1 MSSQIET
8 FYGRWAGVYD
18 IVATTLV
25 PTAWRA
31 QAVDACHLSPGDTVV
46 ELGCGTG
53 ANLPLLRDRVGPSGR
68 VVGVD
73 LTPSMLE
80 QARQRVERAGWDNV
94 TLLRGD
100 ASRPP
105 VTTANAVLGSFV
117 VGLLS
122 DPAGAVET
130 WCTLATDRVVLLNG
144 GSSSHPIGRL
154 GNPLFGACVAAGTP
168 TDSPRETLRRLAD
181 LSDARRQLDVAV
193 GAARNALVEHSSNH
207 RLETFGLGFVGL
219 ASGDPDRSCEE

>member
-1 MSSQIET
+1 MSTRIEA

-25 PTAWRA
+25 PTAWRDR
-31 QAVDACHLSPGDTVV
+31 AVDACRLSPGDTVV

-53 ANLPLLRDRVGPSGR
+53 SNLPLLRERVGPSGR

-73 LTPSMLE
+73 LTPSMVE

-105 VTTANAVLGSFV
+105 VTEANAVLGSFV
-117 VGLLS
+117 VGLLP

-130 WCTLATDRVVLLNG
+130 WCALATDRVVLLNG

-154 GNPLFGACVAAGTP
+154 CNPLFGACVAAGTP
-168 TDSPRETLRRLAD
+168 TDSPRETLRRLAAP
-181 LSDARRQLDVAV
+181 SDARRQLDGAV
-193 GAARNALVEHSSNH
+193 RASRNALVEHTANY
-207 RLETFGLGFVGL
+207 RFETFGLGFVGL
-219 ASGDPDRSCEE
+219 ASGNHDRS